1 MTTEALL
8 TALHT
13 LCTSPKHL
21 GTQLTA
27 GMLVRLG
34 ALCLALFTALGRLV
48 RDSRDPRLVLAHAQ
62 LVEDFGQQVHH
73 QQLAC
78 ALDAEV
84 AGAAGLSLATYDALR
99 AGTCD
104 LESEPDVASGR
115 ACYKSAGDLLAAW
128 LGITYFEAQRRIDD
142 AHLLIGRRTAQGTIC
157 APRFE
162 HLAGLYA
169 DGLADRRAIAGVARS
184 LEKLEKPDTTFDGVP
199 STLTARAPDG
209 RPLEEHA
216 AMALRG
222 LGPIEA
228 RKQIGTL
235 VKAYKDLHEDKLPPD
250 LGLFIGPV
258 VRGVHTFTL
267 RTLATHAEY
276 LRSVAAQAGSKRTK
290 AGRHARKPEA
300 DSGGSSGAEGS
311 GTPDSRAQQNSPEAD
326 NADTA
331 DTADNTPGNERPTP
345 DWLRPESPMPD
356 WAAEEAG
363 PNGGADRTPEQEEP
377 EPDDA
382 QDADETAETDETAT
396 GTPAPEEP
404 SAPLRRLNAL
414 MAILAAPPAGAA
426 AKPIV
431 PKMLVYLWLKDLQ
444 NLAEAHGIT
453 AHGVDIPPGELRRLL
468 ATARVIPL
476 VLGGNSQP
484 IDVGRSRRFHQGY
497 LKMAVMARDR
507 GCIVPECTTPP
518 DLVEIDHY
526 KKPWSEGGTTSVD
539 SGAAMCSNEHHGRH
553 SGQFKVVDVDGLP
566 HVLLPPHLDPEQKP
580 RRNTYWGALQLGED
594 PPGAGPPPEAEPP
607 ADRRG

>member
-48 RDSRDPRLVLAHAQ
+48 HEMRDPRLVLAHAQ
-62 LVEDFGQQVHH
+62 LVEKFAQQVHLE
-73 QQLAC
+73 QLAA

-84 AGAAGLSLATYDALR
+84 TGAAGLSLATYDALR

-104 LESEPDVASGR
+104 LESEPEFASGR
-115 ACYKSAGDLLAAW
+115 ACYKTAGDLLAAW

-162 HLAGLYA
+162 HLARIYA
-169 DGLADRRAIAGVARS
+169 QGQADRRAIAGTARS
-184 LEKLEKPDTTFDGVP
+184 LEKLEKPDTTFDGTP
-199 STLTARAPDG
+199 GTLTARAPDG
-209 RPLEEHA
+209 RLLEEHA
-216 AMALRG
+216 AEALRV

-228 RKQIGTL
+228 RKQIGTQI
-235 VKAYKDLHEDKLPPD
+235 KTYKELHEEKLPPD

-267 RTLATHAEY
+267 RTLAAHAEY

-290 AGRHARKPEA
+290 AGKNARKPDA
-300 DSGGSSGAEGS
+300 DQAGSPEP
-311 GTPDSRAQQNSPEAD
+311 PDFPEQQDSPAQQESPAAENEGA
-326 NADTA
+326 A
-331 DTADNTPGNERPTP
+331 PGNERPTP
-345 DWLRPESPMPD
+345 DWLQPEGQMPD
-356 WAAEEAG
+356 WAAE
-363 PNGGADRTPEQEEP
+363 DP
-377 EPDDA
+377 EPSGGEEQKPDREPPAGTASEHDNGKPEPGAEA
-382 QDADETAETDETAT
+382 QENDTEDS
-396 GTPAPEEP
+396 APEEP

-414 MAILAAPPAGAA
+414 MAILTTSSTGST

-431 PKMLVYLWLKDLQ
+431 PKILVYLRLKDLQ
-444 NLAEAHGIT
+444 NLAQAHGIS
-453 AHGVDIPPGELRRLL
+453 AHGVDIPPGELRKLL
-468 ATARVIPL
+468 VKARVIPL

-484 IDVGRSRRFHQGY
+484 LDVGRSRRFHQEY
-497 LKMAVMARDR
+497 IKMAVMARDR

-518 DLVEIDHY
+518 DLAEIDHY

-553 SGQFKVVDVDGLP
+553 SGQFKVIDVNGLP

-580 RRNTYWGALQLGED
+580 RRNTYWGALQLGDD
-594 PPGAGPPPEAEPP
+594 PPGGAPPPATDPP
-607 ADRRG
+607 EDRRA

>member
-48 RDSRDPRLVLAHAQ
+48 HETRDPRLVLSHAQ
-62 LVEDFGQQVHH
+62 LVEQFAQQVHRE
-73 QQLAC
+73 QLAG
-78 ALDAEV
+78 ALEAEV
-84 AGAAGLSLATYDALR
+84 TGAAGLSLATYDALR

-104 LESEPDVASGR
+104 LEVEPEFATGR
-115 ACYKSAGDLLAAW
+115 ASYKTAGDLLAAW

-162 HLAGLYA
+162 HLASIYA
-169 DGLADRRAIAGVARS
+169 QGQADRRAIAGTARS

-199 STLTARAPDG
+199 CSLTARAADG
-209 RPLEEHA
+209 RLLEEHA
-216 AMALRG
+216 ADALRE

-228 RKQIGTL
+228 RKQIGTQI
-235 VKAYKDLHEDKLPPD
+235 KTYKELHEEKLPPD

-267 RTLATHAEY
+267 RTLAAHAEY
-276 LRSVAAQAGSKRTK
+276 LRSVAAQSGSKRTK
-290 AGRHARKPEA
+290 AGKHARKPDA
-300 DSGGSSGAEGS
+300 DQAVSPEP
-311 GTPDSRAQQNSPEAD
+311 PDSPAQQESPAAE
-326 NADTA
+326 NEGTA
-331 DTADNTPGNERPTP
+331 SGDQRPTP
-345 DWLRPESPMPD
+345 DWLQPEGPMPD
-356 WAAEEAG
+356 WAAEDPEPSSSADQQPDQESPAG
-363 PNGGADRTPEQEEP
+363 AAADDDGPKPDPDAEPHENDTEEP
-377 EPDDA
+377 A
-382 QDADETAETDETAT
+382 A
-396 GTPAPEEP
+396 EEP
-404 SAPLRRLNAL
+404 NAPLRRLNAL
-414 MAILAAPPAGAA
+414 MAILTTSFTGSA

-431 PKMLVYLWLKDLQ
+431 PKILVYLRLKDLQ
-444 NLAEAHGIT
+444 NLAEAHGIS
-453 AHGVDIPPGELRRLL
+453 AHGVDIPPGELRKLL
-468 ATARVIPL
+468 VTARVIPL

-484 IDVGRSRRFHQGY
+484 LDVGRSRRFHQGY
-497 LKMAVMARDR
+497 IKMAVMARDR

-526 KKPWSEGGTTSVD
+526 KKPWAEGGTTSVD

-553 SGQFKVVDVDGLP
+553 SGQLKVVDVNGLP

-580 RRNTYWGALQLGED
+580 RRNTYWGALQLDDD
-594 PPGAGPPPEAEPP
+594 PPGGAGPPATDPP